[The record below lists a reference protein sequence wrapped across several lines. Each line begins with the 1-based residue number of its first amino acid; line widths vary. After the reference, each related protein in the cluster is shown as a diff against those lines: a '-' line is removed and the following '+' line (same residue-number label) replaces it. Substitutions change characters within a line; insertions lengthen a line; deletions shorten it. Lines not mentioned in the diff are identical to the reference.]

1 MHCNDYENL
10 HSRRDFLSKFGLGL
24 GALSLAGLINPLQAA
39 QGAGPQVQ
47 TIFHGGPRRAKRV
60 IYLFQSGAPSQ
71 QDLFDHKPLLR
82 KMNGQELPPSIRQ
95 GQRLTGMS
103 AGQGNFPLAGS
114 VFDFEQYGECGM
126 TLSDRMPH
134 MSRIVDDVCWV
145 RSMHTDAINHDP
157 ALMFIQTGSQFP
169 GRPSIGSWVSYG
181 LGSENENL
189 PSFVVLTSEGRGG
202 SQPLYSR
209 SWGAGFLQSQHQGV
223 AVPFGRRSGSL
234 PQQSG
239 WYY

>member
-39 QGAGPQVQ
+39 QGAGPQMP

-95 GQRLTGMS
+95 GAAVDGHECR
-103 AGQGNFPLAGS
+103 AGQFS
-114 VFDFEQYGECGM
+114 
-126 TLSDRMPH
+126 TR
-134 MSRIVDDVCWV
+134 W
-145 RSMHTDAINHDP
+145 
-157 ALMFIQTGSQFP
+157 
-169 GRPSIGSWVSYG
+169 
-181 LGSENENL
+181 LG
-189 PSFVVLTSEGRGG
+189 V
-202 SQPLYSR
+202 
-209 SWGAGFLQSQHQGV
+209 
-223 AVPFGRRSGSL
+223 
-234 PQQSG
+234 
-239 WYY
+239 